1 MSSSTSTTTTTI
13 GKSDHETPA
22 FPTTANNL
30 QDLLE
35 YNTHA
40 SGRGLY
46 SLVSL
51 PAGSL
56 FAPLTAVSPT
66 PTPEWHT
73 LQVSRKNH
81 VNLDSAFKYL
91 NHSCNP
97 SLEIDT
103 EKMEVRVAR
112 GRDLKKGDLLSFFYP
127 STEWSMDR
135 GFECLCGEKGCVGQV
150 KGAKD
155 MKKQDLDKW
164 FINGYI
170 WELKD
175 EQEK

>member
-1 MSSSTSTTTTTI
+1 MASSTSTTTI

-51 PAGSL
+51 PAGSF
-56 FAPLTAVSPT
+56 FAPLTAISPT
-66 PTPEWHT
+66 PKPEWHT
-73 LQVSRKNH
+73 LQISRTEH

-97 SLEIDT
+97 TLEIDT
-103 EKMEVRVAR
+103 EKREVRVAR
-112 GRDLKKGDLLSFFYP
+112 GRDLKKGDL
-127 STEWSMDR
+127 
-135 GFECLCGEKGCVGQV
+135 
-150 KGAKD
+150 
-155 MKKQDLDKW
+155 
-164 FINGYI
+164 
-170 WELKD
+170 
-175 EQEK
+175 

>member
-1 MSSSTSTTTTTI
+1 MSSSTSTTTTTTI

-56 FAPLTAVSPT
+56 FAPLTAISPT

-73 LQVSRKNH
+73 LQVSRNNH

-91 NHSCNP
+91 N
-97 SLEIDT
+97 
-103 EKMEVRVAR
+103 
-112 GRDLKKGDLLSFFYP
+112 
-127 STEWSMDR
+127 
-135 GFECLCGEKGCVGQV
+135 
-150 KGAKD
+150 
-155 MKKQDLDKW
+155 
-164 FINGYI
+164 
-170 WELKD
+170 
-175 EQEK
+175 